1 MQKPAQITF
10 NGLERSERMEH
21 SVRAKVAMLEH
32 FAPAMIACHVT
43 VEARQQRQGPSYDVQ
58 VQVRLP
64 GTGLVASRG
73 HTQHCAHEDVYVAI
87 RDAFGA
93 ALSKTRSRGVEATSS
108 LRPCPSTV
116 ASSRHPR
123 SHLQVGMTAKAR
135 MLRRRPP

>member
-93 ALSKTRSRGVEATSS
+93 ALRKIEDSIARRGGDLEPQA
-108 LRPCPSTV
+108 LPEHGRI
-116 ASSRHPR
+116 
-123 SHLQVGMTAKAR
+123 L
-135 MLRRRPP
+135 